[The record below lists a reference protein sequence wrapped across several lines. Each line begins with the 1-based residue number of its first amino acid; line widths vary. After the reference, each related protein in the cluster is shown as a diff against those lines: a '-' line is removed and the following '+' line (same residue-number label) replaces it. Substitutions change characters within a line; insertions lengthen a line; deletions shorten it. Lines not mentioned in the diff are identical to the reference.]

1 MKEGKVVV
9 GRDISSKEASKDT
22 IKVNKTLEKIRIRK
36 IRTLQDR

>member
-1 MKEGKVVV
+1 MNEGKVVV
-9 GRDISSKEASKDT
+9 GRDINCKEANKDT